1 MNSTNIPYSSSII
14 YPIFFVVETPYHRGK
29 FRLKLVLGEDY
40 PNSPPKGYFLTKI
53 YHPNVSNNG
62 DICVNT
68 LKKDWSHD
76 VTIKHILSVI
86 RCLLIVPFPESSLND
101 EAGKL
106 FMDSYEEFSKR
117 ARIMTEVHAITLD
130 TDNEENIHTT
140 TTTTSGQGSG
150 SSNNSSPANHSI
162 AKTIS
167 SFSTSTSSSS
177 TTAKDSTNKENGSS
191 TNNTSTS
198 SSTSNTPHS
207 SSSDVHG
214 TSDEGLIMNKKKD
227 IKKKNLKRL

>member
-1 MNSTNIPYSSSII
+1 M
-14 YPIFFVVETPYHRGK
+14 
-29 FRLKLVLGEDY
+29 
-40 PNSPPKGYFLTKI
+40 
-53 YHPNVSNNG
+53 
-62 DICVNT
+62 NT
-68 LKKDWSHD
+68 LKKDWSID

-117 ARIMTEVHAITLD
+117 ARIMTEVHAVTID
-130 TDNEENIHTT
+130 TDNEENVH

-150 SSNNSSPANHSI
+150 SSNNSSPTNHNI
-162 AKTIS
+162 TKTIP
-167 SFSTSTSSSS
+167 SFSSSSTSSS
-177 TTAKDSTNKENGSS
+177 TTVVKDSTNKENGSS
-191 TNNTSTS
+191 TNNTST
-198 SSTSNTPHS
+198 TTTHNNTTHS
-207 SSSDVHG
+207 SNSDIHG